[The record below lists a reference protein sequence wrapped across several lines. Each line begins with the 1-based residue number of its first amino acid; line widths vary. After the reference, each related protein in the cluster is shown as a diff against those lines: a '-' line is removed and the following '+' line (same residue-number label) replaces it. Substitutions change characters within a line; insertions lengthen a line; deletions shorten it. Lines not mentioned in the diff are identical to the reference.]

1 MESNTWETLVAC
13 GSETGTIE
21 IQGSSNEESSEKYRR
36 VITYMEDN
44 SREKEA
50 VGSLEEAI
58 KPLEE
63 DDWLLHFPLYVDPKV
78 KKVIGAHLLKYPFKT
93 HAAYETWLQYCFDEE
108 KTNIIKL
115 AGAVACSRKTV
126 VLTGAGMSTESNLPD
141 FRSKEGWWQ
150 KIDPKSIAVPEAV
163 ENNYS
168 VFADFYGERIKALEL
183 TEPHAGHFILAE
195 WEKNKLIHSV
205 ATQNVDGL
213 HRKAG
218 SRTVYELH
226 GALDKV
232 KCHTCGIETDI
243 DDFLQ
248 KKPCASCSGRLRPGV
263 VLFGEL
269 LPEEAWNEALRNIEE
284 ADLVI
289 VVGTSLEVYPVN
301 QLPRMT
307 EGKTIYV
314 NAETESEHGS
324 FDLLVEG
331 KAKEVLEKAEK
342 VLRSMS
348 FY

>member
-1 MESNTWETLVAC
+1 MKNNTWETLAAY
-13 GSETGTIE
+13 GSEAGTIE
-21 IQGSSNEESSEKYRR
+21 IQGSGYKEKNVKYRR
-36 VITYMEDN
+36 IITYMEG
-44 SREKEA
+44 SSTEKETA
-50 VGSLEEAI
+50 ESLEELF
-58 KPLEE
+58 KPLGE
-63 DDWLLHFPLYVDPKV
+63 DWLLHFPLYVDPKI
-78 KKVIGAHLLKYPFKT
+78 KKFIGSRLMQYPFKT
-93 HAAYETWLQYCFDEE
+93 HAAYETWLQYCFE
-108 KTNIIKL
+108 KEDTHIVKL
-115 AGAVACSRKTV
+115 AGAVAHSSKTV

-150 KIDPKSIAVPEAV
+150 KIDPTSIAVPEAV

-168 VFADFYGERIKALEL
+168 VFTDFYSERIKALES
-183 TEPHAGHFILAE
+183 TAPHAGHYILAE
-195 WEKNKLIHSV
+195 WEKSNLIHSV

-218 SRTVYELH
+218 SRAVYELH
-226 GALDKV
+226 GALDQV
-232 KCHTCGIETDI
+232 KCHTCGMETDI

-248 KKPCASCSGRLRPGV
+248 KKPCVSCSGRLRPGV

-269 LPEEAWNEALRNIEE
+269 LPEEAWTGALRDIEE

-289 VVGTSLEVYPVN
+289 VIGTSLEVYPVN

-314 NAETESEHGS
+314 NAETENEHGS

-331 KAKEVLEKAEK
+331 KAKAVLEKAEAL
-342 VLRSMS
+342 LRTMS